1 MRRRVIRCVPT
12 VAAKGGLLSSGSTAA
27 NKYEPRVP
35 EGIDVTRPS
44 VARIYDYVLYGK
56 DNFAVDRAAA
66 DKLMASGLDRR
77 HALANRAFL
86 VRAVRF
92 LAEQGISQYL
102 DLGSGLPTSP
112 SVHEVAREIIP
123 GARVVYVDH
132 DPIVVAHNDALLA
145 TRDGV
150 ITIRADLRDPDA
162 VLGHEAL
169 GTCIDFGQPV
179 AVLLLMV
186 LHFISQEEDAPAII
200 ARFRERMT
208 PGSYL
213 AMSLGTSD
221 GADPEMVKKTT
232 QTYEGARMPFTL
244 RSRAQIMDLLDGFD
258 LVEPGV
264 VSLPDWRPD
273 SYTDRTPLSGPTVG
287 GVARLAGLPL
297 S

>member
-1 MRRRVIRCVPT
+1 MLYGGYKRLRRR
-12 VAAKGGLLSSGSTAA
+12 AGLAEGMATK
-27 NKYEPRVP
+27 KYEPRVP
-35 EGIDVTRPS
+35 EGVDVTRPS
-44 VARIYDYVLYGK
+44 IARIYDYLLFGK

-66 DKLMASGLDRR
+66 DKLMQSRLDPRR
-77 HALANRAFL
+77 LSLANRGFL
-86 VRAVRF
+86 LRAVRF

-150 ITIRADLRDPDA
+150 ITIRADVRDPDA

-169 GTCIDFGQPV
+169 ATCLDFSRPV
-179 AVLLLMV
+179 AVLLLSV
-186 LHFISQEEDAPAII
+186 LHFISQGEDAAGII
-200 ARFRERMT
+200 ARFRERMV

-213 AMSLGTSD
+213 AISLGTSD
-221 GADPEMVKKTT
+221 GADPGMLAEAT
-232 QTYEGARMPFTL
+232 QTYAGARMPFTL
-244 RSRAQIMDLLDGFD
+244 RSRAQIMDLFDGFD
-258 LVEPGV
+258 LIEPGV
-264 VSLPDWRPD
+264 VSLPEWRPD
-273 SYTDRTPLSGPTVG
+273 PNTDRTPLNGPTVG
-287 GVARLAGLPL
+287 GVARLAGSRL